1 MFEPS
6 YLGKYEPL
14 FYLQLIKKTQTN
26 NRNLLTEETFWYP
39 NHIGR
44 K

>member
-26 NRNLLTEETFWYP
+26 RNLLTEETFWYP